1 MKIEV
6 LGCYGSETPEAN
18 AAGFLINDYIL
29 LEAGTASSVLSME
42 RQQKIKHVIISH
54 LHLDHI
60 KSLPFLA
67 DNRIGE
73 EENSL
78 TVYGIQD
85 VIDGL
90 KTHVFNDSVW
100 PDFTR
105 IENDKTPL
113 LLFHPLV
120 QGVTTQ
126 IGDVEVLPVAV
137 KHSIPS
143 VGLLIRHE
151 GRSLLYTGDT
161 AATQEIW
168 NLAAKTPDLASLII
182 ETSFPDRMQKI
193 ATISGHMTPSVLVNE
208 IRKMNRPEVP
218 IYIFHMKPKY
228 EEIIVKEI
236 KRLLG
241 NRVHLL
247 REGEIIRL

>member
-6 LGCYGSETPEAN
+6 LGCHGSETPEAN
-18 AAGFLINDYIL
+18 AAGFLINDCIL
-29 LEAGTASSVLSME
+29 LEAGTASSVLSMD
-42 RQQKIKHVIISH
+42 RQQKIKSVIISH

-73 EENSL
+73 EGNSL

-90 KTHVFNDSVW
+90 KTHVFNDSLW

-105 IENDKTPL
+105 IENGKTPL
-113 LLFHPLV
+113 LVFHPIV
-120 QGVTTQ
+120 QGVTTP
-126 IGDVEVLPVAV
+126 IGDLEVLPVAV
-137 KHSIPS
+137 RHSIPS
-143 VGLLIRHE
+143 VGLLIRQK

-161 AATQEIW
+161 APTQEIW
-168 NLAAKTPDLASLII
+168 DLAAKTPDLAGLIV
-182 ETSFPDRMQKI
+182 ETSFPDRMQEM
-193 ATISGHMTPSVLVNE
+193 AAISGHMTPSVLVNE
-208 IRKMNRPEVP
+208 LRKMNRPGVP
-218 IYIFHMKPKY
+218 VYIFHMKPKY
-228 EEIIVKEI
+228 EAVIVKEI
-236 KRLLG
+236 HERLG
-241 NRVHLL
+241 ERVHIL

>member
-6 LGCYGSETPEAN
+6 LGCHGSETPEAN
-18 AAGFLINDYIL
+18 AAGFLINDHIL

-78 TVYGIQD
+78 TVYGIQE

-105 IENDKTPL
+105 IENGKTPL

-161 AATQEIW
+161 APTQEIW

-182 ETSFPDRMQKI
+182 ESSFPDRMQKI
-193 ATISGHMTPSVLVNE
+193 ATISGHMTPSVLVQE

>member
-1 MKIEV
+1 MRIEV
-6 LGCYGSETPEAN
+6 LGCHGSETPKAN
-18 AAGFLINDYIL
+18 AVGFLLNDHIL

-60 KSLPFLA
+60 KSLPFIA

-90 KTHVFNDSVW
+90 KAHLFNDSIW

-105 IENDKTPL
+105 IENGKTPL
-113 LLFHPLV
+113 LLFHPLAL
-120 QGVTTQ
+120 GVTAH
-126 IGDVEVLPVAV
+126 IGDLDVLPVAV
-137 KHSIPS
+137 SHSIPS
-143 VGLLIRHE
+143 AGFLISQE

-161 AATQEIW
+161 APTQEIW
-168 NLAAKTPDLASLII
+168 DIASKTPDLACLIV
-182 ETSFPDRMQKI
+182 ETSFPDTMQEI

-208 IRKMNRPEVP
+208 ICKMNRPEVP
-218 IYIFHMKPKY
+218 VYIFHMKPKY
-228 EEIIVKEI
+228 EEAIVKEI
-236 KRLLG
+236 HERLG
-241 NRVHLL
+241 KRVHIL
-247 REGEIIRL
+247 RQGEIIRL